1 LYYKPK
7 FEKLRRTQII
17 RNISEL
23 YVNRKIYISK
33 LIIMKKDITI
43 VLSGEAGQGIKTVE
57 KLFIHSLQEEKL
69 HFFSTSEVMSR
80 VRGGNNTTEI
90 RIGSPVIQSFK
101 ESIDVLIVLGKNGTE
116 RVQHRLHKDSRII
129 GEEKN
134 IPESIATSF
143 STTYVPFKDIANE
156 AGNPVLTNTVILG
169 YVLGMLGLQQ
179 KIGKKQLQKTFKEKE
194 EKIITQNIEALKKGY
209 EIGKDA
215 VIKIDLPRTKS
226 TPDKIILN
234 GTQAIGLGAIA
245 GGCNFMA
252 AYPMSPGTGV
262 LEFLAHQA
270 ETFGIVVEQAEDE
283 IAAINMVL
291 GSWYAGGRAMTTT
304 SGGGFALMEEGISLS
319 GMTEV
324 PSVTHIGMRPGPAT
338 GLPTRTEQGDLML
351 AVFAGHGEFPKIVLA
366 PGSLDECIHISQ
378 KAFDLAATYGVPV
391 IILSDQ
397 FLLDSYSLTEKPD
410 FSDTSY
416 KKHITKTTKKF
427 ETYKITENGISP
439 RGVPGHGNGFVC
451 VDSDEHD
458 ETGRITED
466 ADVRTAMMEKRLKK
480 NKLITQHVI
489 EPTIIGD
496 SNFSTLIISWGS
508 TYGVIAEAL
517 ENKKIKGLA
526 YAHFSQVFPLPNIT
540 KKLTEQAKRIVVI
553 ENNASGQFAKL
564 IQMELGIKIHENILQ
579 YNGFPF
585 SIEHITSVIDSELSR
600 ISKK

>member
-1 LYYKPK
+1 M
-7 FEKLRRTQII
+7 ENT
-17 RNISEL
+17 
-23 YVNRKIYISK
+23 
-33 LIIMKKDITI
+33 ITI

-57 KLFIHSLQEEKL
+57 KLFVHSLKEEKL

-90 RIGSPVIQSFK
+90 RIGSPSIQSYK

-116 RVQHRLHKDSRII
+116 RVEHRLHKDSKII

-134 IPESIATSF
+134 IPESVATSF
-143 STTYVPFKDIANE
+143 STTYVPFKDIAIE

-169 YVLGMLGLQQ
+169 YLFGILKLQQ
-179 KIGKKQLQKTFKEKE
+179 KIGKEQLHKTFKEKE
-194 EKIITQNIEALKKGY
+194 EKIISQNIEAFNSGY
-209 EIGKDA
+209 TIGTESVIEIE
-215 VIKIDLPRTKS
+215 LPRTS
-226 TPDKIILN
+226 TSDSIILN

-283 IAAINMVL
+283 IAAINMTL

-304 SGGGFALMEEGISLS
+304 SGGGFALMEEGVSLS

-324 PSVTHIGMRPGPAT
+324 PSVIHIGMRPGPAT

-351 AVFAGHGEFPKIVLA
+351 AVCAGHGEFPKIVLA
-366 PGSLDECIHISQ
+366 PGSPNECIHITQ
-378 KAFDLAATYGVPV
+378 KAFNLAATYRVPV

-397 FLLDSYSLTEKPD
+397 FLLDSLTLTDKPD
-410 FSDTSY
+410 FSKMPATE
-416 KKHITKTTKKF
+416 KHITKTKKDF
-427 ETYKITENGISP
+427 KTYEITDNGISP
-439 RGVPGHGNGFVC
+439 RGIPGYGNGFVC

-466 ADVRTAMMEKRLKK
+466 ADVRIAMVEKRLTK
-480 NKLITQHVI
+480 NELITQQAI
-489 EPTIIGD
+489 KPTIIGD
-496 SNFSTLIISWGS
+496 THFSTLIISWGS

-526 YAHFSQVFPLPNIT
+526 YAHFSQVFPLPDIT
-540 KKLTEQAKRIVVI
+540 QKLTEQAKRIVVI

-564 IQMELGIKIHENILQ
+564 IQMELGIPIHENILQ

-585 SIEHITSVIDSELSR
+585 SIEYITSVIDSELSH